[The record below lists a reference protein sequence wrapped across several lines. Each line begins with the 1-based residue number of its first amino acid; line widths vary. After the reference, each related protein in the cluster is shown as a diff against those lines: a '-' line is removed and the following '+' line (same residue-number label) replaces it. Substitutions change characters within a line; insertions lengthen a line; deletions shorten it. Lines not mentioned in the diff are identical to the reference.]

1 MNLQIVVPESNTGDV
16 ISDLNGKRA
25 KVLGMTP
32 HGSYTMIEAQAP
44 LAEVQHYAA
53 DLRSMTQGRG
63 SYSMQFSHYEE
74 VPAHVVQRI
83 IEQAEEKK
91 G

>member
-1 MNLQIVVPESNTGDV
+1 
-16 ISDLNGKRA
+16 
-25 KVLGMTP
+25 
-32 HGSYTMIEAQAP
+32 
-44 LAEVQHYAA
+44 
-53 DLRSMTQGRG
+53 MTQGRG